1 MEKLRLN
8 LDALSVESFAASSGT
23 GPAGGSVNAH
33 ASGAACKAGDAADQ
47 AGCAGSASCPPDY
60 PDQRPA

>member
-8 LDALSVESFAASSGT
+8 LDALTVESFAASPGT
-23 GPAGGSVNAH
+23 GGSVNAH
-33 ASGAACKAGDAADQ
+33 EDDSGAACQAGDAADQ
-47 AGCAGSASCPPDY
+47 AGCAASASCPPDY